1 MDSTE
6 RADKVRETSL
16 SLLRAAQVYLK
27 TAEQPA
33 ARAWDSF
40 YELYD
45 ELIRRFVIAQGIP
58 RCDVDDCVQEVWRE
72 VAVRL
77 GAFNRPIDRPG
88 LRAWLYALVRSK
100 ATNVFRKKARHSAES
115 LDDRIS
121 AGHEPDDSQADPAA
135 VYERRWERVM
145 LDRIVDQVREDL
157 SPTNCR
163 ILQLRLIERRSVEE
177 VAAEL
182 NVSPEVIHARQHRIL
197 KKLKSNVASYA
208 QTAGSP
214 NRSSR

>member
-27 TAEQPA
+27 TPEQPA
-33 ARAWDSF
+33 SRAWDSF

-45 ELIRRFVIAQGIP
+45 ELIRRFVIAQGVP

-77 GAFNRPIDRPG
+77 AAFDRPVDRPG

-100 ATNVFRKKARHSAES
+100 ATNVFRKKA
-115 LDDRIS
+115 
-121 AGHEPDDSQADPAA
+121 
-135 VYERRWERVM
+135 
-145 LDRIVDQVREDL
+145 
-157 SPTNCR
+157 
-163 ILQLRLIERRSVEE
+163 
-177 VAAEL
+177 
-182 NVSPEVIHARQHRIL
+182 
-197 KKLKSNVASYA
+197 
-208 QTAGSP
+208 
-214 NRSSR
+214 